1 MPTAL
6 LVVDAQCNML
16 EGEGAVSSAAEVTDV
31 LRGLL
36 ARARSA
42 HATVVHVQ
50 NDGPPDSPDEPHT
63 AGWELL
69 VAPVDGELVVRKD
82 QSDAFAANPTLAQE
96 LRVNGVER
104 MVVAGLQ
111 SEYCIQATA
120 RGAARA
126 GFAVVVP
133 RGGHATYDDG
143 PQSAADIAQSVED
156 QLSVEGIWVLE
167 NADVEFA

>member
-16 EGEGAVSSAAEVTDV
+16 EGEGAVWSAAEVTDV

-36 ARARSA
+36 ARARAARAS
-42 HATVVHVQ
+42 VVHVQ

-69 VAPVDGELVVRKD
+69 VAPADAEVVVRKD

-104 MVVAGLQ
+104 VVVAGLQ
-111 SEYCIQATA
+111 SEY
-120 RGAARA
+120 
-126 GFAVVVP
+126 
-133 RGGHATYDDG
+133 
-143 PQSAADIAQSVED
+143 
-156 QLSVEGIWVLE
+156 
-167 NADVEFA
+167 